1 MSYSIHYDS
10 DNPSYKQRKKPV
22 FGIIGAILVI
32 MVCAAAIG
40 WAIPQQVM
48 QFKEALVPWTRAEVK
63 EAFSE
68 LQDDLQQGQPL
79 ADAVTAFCLEI
90 IHDSA
95 QPK

>member
-10 DNPSYKQRKKPV
+10 DNPNFRPQKKPV

-48 QFKEALVPWTRAEVK
+48 QFKEALLPWTRAEVK
-63 EAFSE
+63 AAFSN

-79 ADAVTAFCLEI
+79 ADAVTAFCQEM

-95 QPK
+95 QAK